1 MDRSI
6 EASYFSWLRP
16 FNFFFLTLGGK
27 PISIVGTFEFIRGM
41 MRVCLQSAVGN
52 EYEGWSH
59 LSMSKPSDTEIQ
71 DLEFAL
77 LGFGHA
83 VV

>member
-1 MDRSI
+1 MDGASKPVIFPGCGHSI
-6 EASYFSWLRP
+6 
-16 FNFFFLTLGGK
+16 FFLTLGGK
-27 PISIVGTFEFIRGM
+27 PISIAGTFEFICGM
-41 MRVCLQSAVGN
+41 MHVCLQSAVGN
-52 EYEGWSH
+52 ESEGWSH